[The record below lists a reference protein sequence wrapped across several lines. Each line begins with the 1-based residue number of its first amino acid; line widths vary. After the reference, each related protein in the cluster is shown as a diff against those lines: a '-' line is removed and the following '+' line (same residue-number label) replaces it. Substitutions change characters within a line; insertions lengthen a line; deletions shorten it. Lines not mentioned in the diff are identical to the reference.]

1 MRRLPRRDDGRRCAL
16 LPKSSRPVPTIRVD
30 PLADRSRRDALGGSP
45 RIELV
50 ARSTGGALLTIRNP
64 QSTSTERP
72 IFLRL
77 PKSARGERLVTRR
90 GCYWPADADHAGPKS
105 NFIREIF
112 LRNKREQLDYLKRRV
127 ARTMLRT
134 HATEVEHFADA
145 SLAPPVASGPYV
157 VADMSG
163 PASGSRFGEI
173 SSSRQN
179 GLGSGKNQF

>member
-1 MRRLPRRDDGRRCAL
+1 M
-16 LPKSSRPVPTIRVD
+16 
-30 PLADRSRRDALGGSP
+30 
-45 RIELV
+45 
-50 ARSTGGALLTIRNP
+50 
-64 QSTSTERP
+64 
-72 IFLRL
+72 RL

-90 GCYWPADADHAGPKS
+90 GWCWPADADHAGPKS